1 MRAIDY
7 EFEILK
13 EDGEY
18 ASEILEKGTMVRLV
32 TYNPEMHVVIF
43 ETYDGRRGRIQMD
56 GQGDFNSY
64 VDDEGK
70 HRSLFIGGE
79 YSG

>member
-1 MRAIDY
+1 
-7 EFEILK
+7 
-13 EDGEY
+13 
-18 ASEILEKGTMVRLV
+18 MVRLV